1 MIQLYL
7 LFHITFSFNFI
18 YRYSKKENLKPGCEE
33 LMSFTH
39 LIVGSNN
46 RDNEEML
53 HYRHTHSV
61 ISTVPGF
68 SHVTFNYNTFPPLKV
83 KTKTQIFLLKKNN
96 KKNNIKSGV
105 KENIK
110 KIVDE
115 FKNQQYSEKKIDL
128 NLDLLD
134 KNAKQNKHKLK

>member
-1 MIQLYL
+1 M
-7 LFHITFSFNFI
+7 
-18 YRYSKKENLKPGCEE
+18 KPGCEE

-39 LIVGSNN
+39 LIVGSSN

-61 ISTVPGF
+61 MSTVQGF
-68 SHVTFNYNTFPPLKV
+68 SHVSFNYNTFPPLKI
-83 KTKTQIFLLKKNN
+83 KTKTQIFILKKNN
-96 KKNNIKSGV
+96 IHSKLGV
-105 KENIK
+105 KQSIK

-115 FKNQQYSEKKIDL
+115 FKNIPEPEKKIDL

-134 KNAKQNKHKLK
+134 KNHKKINKKI